1 VTRWT
6 YHLDVDRVIVH
17 GAGVD
22 RLDGNELRALVE
34 RAVARELGDAALP
47 AGRTMRGA
55 VQITAGSVTKG
66 GAAGVAAAV
75 ASGIANAAAGGP
87 RRG

>member
-17 GAGVD
+17 GVGGH

-34 RAVARELGDAALP
+34 RAVARELGDASLP
-47 AGRTMRGA
+47 PGRTMRGA
-55 VQITAGSVTKG
+55 VQVTARSVSRG
-66 GAAGVAAAV
+66 GAAGIAAAV
-75 ASGIANAAAGGP
+75 ASSISVAASGGP